1 LIIILRTLGERGET
15 GMKPFANILSV
26 IHQSP
31 MNLIARNPPHGS
43 TLAKR
48 SGKVAIALF
57 TAVLLAGADAAHAA
71 ELEPIRISEDGGYFV
86 MKDSGTRFTPWGFNY
101 LGESERLIEEYW
113 EKDWEGIAED
123 FREMKQLGANVVRI
137 HLQLSTYLSASDQ
150 ARPEELAR
158 LRKLL
163 DLAQEHG
170 LYLDLTGLG
179 LYRLAKVPVWLDA
192 LSEKDRW
199 AAQARFW
206 KEIAKVCQGHPAV
219 FCYGLINEPVITTP
233 KEGEHPWLTGELGG
247 FHFVQRIANQP
258 GERTQAQIAA
268 AWVGRMTKAIR
279 AEDKE
284 SLITVGVIPWAQVW
298 PNAKPVFYSPEAA
311 KHLDFVSVHFYPKA
325 GKVKET
331 LAALKVY
338 DIGKP
343 IVVEETFPL
352 SCSLPELEA
361 FMDGAEGTVDGWIGH
376 YFGKTI
382 DEHRKEGDLK
392 GAITAEFLEV
402 WKKRAPAA
410 K

>member
-206 KEIAKVCQGHPAV
+206 PDQRAGDHHTEGGRASMADGRTRWLSFRPTHRQPTRRAHAGADRRRVGGADDQGDPR
-219 FCYGLINEPVITTP
+219 
-233 KEGEHPWLTGELGG
+233 GG
-247 FHFVQRIANQP
+247 
-258 GERTQAQIAA
+258 
-268 AWVGRMTKAIR
+268 
-279 AEDKE
+279 
-284 SLITVGVIPWAQVW
+284 
-298 PNAKPVFYSPEAA
+298 
-311 KHLDFVSVHFYPKA
+311 
-325 GKVKET
+325 
-331 LAALKVY
+331 
-338 DIGKP
+338 
-343 IVVEETFPL
+343 
-352 SCSLPELEA
+352 
-361 FMDGAEGTVDGWIGH
+361 
-376 YFGKTI
+376 
-382 DEHRKEGDLK
+382 
-392 GAITAEFLEV
+392 
-402 WKKRAPAA
+402 
-410 K
+410 